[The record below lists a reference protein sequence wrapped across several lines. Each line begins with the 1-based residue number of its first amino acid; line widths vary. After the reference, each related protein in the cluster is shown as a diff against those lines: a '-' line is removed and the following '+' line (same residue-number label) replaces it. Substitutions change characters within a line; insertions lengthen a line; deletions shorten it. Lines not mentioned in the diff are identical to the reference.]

1 MGEEESRRY
10 DNEIKSFKRML
21 NKDQGETIK
30 KYTKIMIKNENGEF
44 TVFDWNLENN
54 DSTFSLIQRRKPVVI
69 QVYLELNRTLRKHN
83 AWKKKRG
90 KEWKESKTNNFC
102 KTSSKG
108 AMLRLFRPTKTCCG
122 SIGMKSN

>member
-54 DSTFSLIQRRKPVVI
+54 DSTFSLIQRRRPAVM

-83 AWKKKRG
+83 AWRKKRG
-90 KEWKESKTNNFC
+90 KGWRGSRTNNFC

-108 AMLRLFRPTKTCCG
+108 AM
-122 SIGMKSN
+122 